1 MVPQMQVKKGNLPRR
16 TNIWQLMLLL
26 INTVSLQQCSHSHI
40 WLVLCCCL
48 QIHLIAMM
56 TAMMKVRASLWR
68 STRASSCTCSL
79 KFVWAWISQRWGAH
93 TTHSPVSVF
102 VLSAC
107 LSSIMWLMQA
117 VSFEQP
123 DAATVFL
130 LCYVSQVVLPTFILE
145 RRSLLE
151 MYADFFA
158 HPDLFVRYELHNNS
172 SLSSSCLDEIFKY
185 VEYLKMLPSDFQ
197 QYCWAARASGAHGS
211 GGEVVPVSLPRR
223 EERLSGQE
231 TLQSNPGRSFLLPL
245 GFAQW
250 GRGAHPT
257 HGETTRLCCQL

>member
-1 MVPQMQVKKGNLPRR
+1 
-16 TNIWQLMLLL
+16 
-26 INTVSLQQCSHSHI
+26 
-40 WLVLCCCL
+40 
-48 QIHLIAMM
+48 
-56 TAMMKVRASLWR
+56 MKVKASLWR

-79 KFVWAWISQRWGAH
+79 KFVWAWISQRWEAH
-93 TTHSPVSVF
+93 TAHSPVSVF

-107 LSSIMWLMQA
+107 LSLQ
-117 VSFEQP
+117 SFLSQFNNVIH
-123 DAATVFL
+123 AATVFL
-130 LCYVSQVVLPTFILE
+130 LCCISQVVLPTFILE

-185 VEYLKMLPSDFQ
+185 VEYLKILPSDFQ

-250 GRGAHPT
+250 GRRALPT